1 MQCNWALIGEGN
13 EHVICCCCSDL
24 VLDLRASK
32 GSSLSHDTPEVGE
45 YPEHDNESTGGTRL
59 AVNTLNART
68 VKFQLDTA
76 VIGRSPCY
84 VLKRSDNSLTGFA
97 NQILRVTKCY
107 RSSEKLLHDTNYL
120 HSVMVPW
127 LSPAFCSSQ
136 KVVHLSKE
144 FLEGPRDFLLI

>member
-13 EHVICCCCSDL
+13 EHVICTSTDL

-32 GSSLSHDTPEVGE
+32 GSSPSHDNPIVGE
-45 YPEHDNESTGGTRL
+45 YPEHDNECTGGTGL
-59 AVNTLNART
+59 AVNILDSRT
-68 VKFQLDTA
+68 VNSQLDSA
-76 VIGRSPCY
+76 VIGRSPHY
-84 VLKRSDNSLTGFA
+84 VLKRSDNALAGFH
-97 NQILRVTKCY
+97 NQILRVTKRY
-107 RSSEKLLHDTNYL
+107 RSRETLLHDANYL

-144 FLEGPRDFLLI
+144 FLEGLCDL